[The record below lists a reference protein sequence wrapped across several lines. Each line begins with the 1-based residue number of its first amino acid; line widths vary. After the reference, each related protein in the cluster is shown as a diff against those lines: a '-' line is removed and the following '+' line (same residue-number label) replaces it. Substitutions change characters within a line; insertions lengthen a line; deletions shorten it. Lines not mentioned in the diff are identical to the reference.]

1 MIPRQKTTETGR
13 TSRSDAGVTA
23 ELRAPHEHNVATL
36 DAWTLARRE
45 RLAREQARLRARV
58 EADAYMVARDAYRL
72 DGAA

>member
-1 MIPRQKTTETGR
+1 MKPRLKPTEVGR

-23 ELRAPHEHNVATL
+23 ELRAPLAHNKAVL
-36 DAWTLARRE
+36 DAYTRARKE